1 MCFLVCCCSWVVQA
15 EETPSSAIKYHGV
28 GDVIITS
35 HFLPPCLFS
44 VIFLFS
50 ARGLKSR
57 RPPLIRIYVY
67 EKELFDCLS
76 TAIGSM
82 YRRLRGLDERL
93 PCIVVAYTS
102 QRSLEARSRF
112 YSPSSESIRE
122 RRLLRVDERLL
133 CVNLPEGKGRKKGNA
148 TIIMI
153 AAAAATTTTK
163 MSGAEGVCA
172 GARASLRQLAQ
183 KLYIFFFF

>member
-1 MCFLVCCCSWVVQA
+1 MGHCVIFTKIQKKNIQICFLVCCCSWVVQA

-28 GDVIITS
+28 GDVIT
-35 HFLPPCLFS
+35 
-44 VIFLFS
+44 FLFFYPPVCFRS
-50 ARGLKSR
+50 FSCSPLAGLKSR

-102 QRSLEARSRF
+102 QRSLEAYIEISLLFSFFRVHSGTKVV
-112 YSPSSESIRE
+112 ES
-122 RRLLRVDERLL
+122 
-133 CVNLPEGKGRKKGNA
+133 GRKV
-148 TIIMI
+148 I
-153 AAAAATTTTK
+153 
-163 MSGAEGVCA
+163 VCKPPR
-172 GARASLRQLAQ
+172 GKRKEEKDPIQ
-183 KLYIFFFF
+183 